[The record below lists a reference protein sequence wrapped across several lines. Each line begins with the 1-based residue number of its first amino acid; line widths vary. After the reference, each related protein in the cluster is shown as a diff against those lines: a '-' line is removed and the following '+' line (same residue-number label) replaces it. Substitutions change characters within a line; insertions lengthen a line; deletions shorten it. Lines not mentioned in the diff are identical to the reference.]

1 MDGYTR
7 LTKLQ
12 VDELLANTLKL
23 ANDSIS
29 KVTAANA
36 TAAAGDTPT
45 KAEFDMVVT
54 LANALKD
61 SVNAMVDVLKA

>member
-36 TAAAGDTPT
+36 AAAAGDTPT